1 MMEVDFLSGLEV
13 NTFSFFCLH
22 QLNVTFIQISHY
34 FSFFI
39 SYCLIKIIK
48 SIFIKFIFKDFIFI
62 YEVVKFFARDTFS
75 LLCLS
80 WWICRKA
87 DIHGRRFLLIRSSFF
102 LDSSIS
108 KLLFFFCFYSYPTI
122 GNFHVFALHFSV
134 ITVNFNFLIFI
145 KL

>member
-1 MMEVDFLSGLEV
+1 MEVETL
-13 NTFSFFCLH
+13 TFSWFDHFYILRIKIRH
-22 QLNVTFIQISHY
+22 D
-34 FSFFI
+34 FSFCV
-39 SYCLIKIIK
+39 SYFFIKI
-48 SIFIKFIFKDFIFI
+48 SGMTVFKFVFQDFIFI
-62 YEVVKFFARDTFS
+62 DEVIKFFARDTFS